1 MKDVLFPAA
10 RPAVLLAPMAGF
22 TDRTFRS
29 ICREFGADVVC
40 TEMISAKGLLFKSE
54 KFRAL
59 YEAKPGDEPFFVQLF
74 GSDPA
79 IVAKAAVLIEREL
92 GGQLLGIDLNMGC
105 PMPKIAGNGDG
116 CALMQNPALAG
127 KIVEETVRAIRV
139 PVTVKFRKGWDEA
152 HQNAAEFA
160 RVCEE
165 SGAGALTIHGRTREQ
180 LYAGKADRACMAEV
194 KRAVKIPVFA
204 NGDVTGGSIALETLA
219 ETGCDGVMVGRAA
232 LGDPFVFAE
241 IQCALAGRAY
251 EKPSPEQRREIALR
265 HARNAL
271 EQKGAHAMIEL
282 RKHLAFYARGER
294 GASKLRVRINACKTL
309 EELEEIWPEHG
320 LGADD
325 AP

>member
-22 TDRTFRS
+22 TDRTFRL
-29 ICREFGADVVC
+29 ICREFGADAVC
-40 TEMISAKGLLFKSE
+40 TEMISAKGLLYQSE
-54 KFRAL
+54 KSRAL

-79 IVAKAAVLIEREL
+79 VIAKAAVLIERKL
-92 GGQLLGIDLNMGC
+92 GEQLLGIDLNMGC

-160 RVCEE
+160 KVCEE

-204 NGDVTGGSIALETLA
+204 NGDVTGGISALETLA

>member
-1 MKDVLFPAA
+1 MKNGFLPAG

-22 TDRTFRS
+22 TDRTFRL
-29 ICREFGADVVC
+29 ICRAFGADSVC
-40 TEMISAKGLLFKSE
+40 TEMISAKGLLYKSE
-54 KFRAL
+54 KSRAL

-79 IVAKAAVLIEREL
+79 IIARAAAQIEREL
-92 GGQLLGIDLNMGC
+92 GEQLLGIDLNMGC

-127 KIVEETVRAIRV
+127 KIIEETVRAVKV

-152 HQNAAEFA
+152 HCNAVEFA
-160 RVCEE
+160 KICEV
-165 SGAGALTIHGRTREQ
+165 SGAVALTIHGRTREQ
-180 LYAGKADRACMAEV
+180 LYAGSADRACMAEV

-204 NGDVTGGSIALETLA
+204 NGDVTNGASALETLA

-251 EKPSPEQRREIALR
+251 EKPSPEQRREVALR

-271 EQKGAHAMIEL
+271 EQKGPHAMIEL

-294 GASKLRVRINACKTL
+294 GASRLRVRINACRTL
-309 EELEEIWPEHG
+309 EELEETWPEHG

>member
-1 MKDVLFPAA
+1 MKNGFLPAG

-22 TDRTFRS
+22 TDRTFRL
-29 ICREFGADVVC
+29 ICRAFGADSVC
-40 TEMISAKGLLFKSE
+40 TEMISAKGLLYKSE
-54 KFRAL
+54 KSRAL

-79 IVAKAAVLIEREL
+79 IIARAAAQIEREL
-92 GGQLLGIDLNMGC
+92 GEQLLGIDLNMGC

-116 CALMQNPALAG
+116 CALMQNPVLAG
-127 KIVEETVRAIRV
+127 KIVEETVCAVKV

-160 RVCEE
+160 KICEE
-165 SGAGALTIHGRTREQ
+165 SGASMLTIHGRTREQ
-180 LYAGKADRACMAEV
+180 LYAGSADRACMAEV

-204 NGDVTGGSIALETLA
+204 NGDVTNGASALETLA

-251 EKPSPEQRREIALR
+251 EKPSPEQRREVALR

-271 EQKGAHAMIEL
+271 EQKGPHAMIEL

-294 GASKLRVRINACKTL
+294 GASKLRVRINACRTL

>member
-1 MKDVLFPAA
+1 MKNGFLPAG

-22 TDRTFRS
+22 TDRTFRL
-29 ICREFGADVVC
+29 ICRAFGADVVC
-40 TEMISAKGLLFKSE
+40 TEMISAKGLLYKSE
-54 KFRAL
+54 KSRTL

-79 IVAKAAVLIEREL
+79 TIARAAAQIEQEL
-92 GGQLLGIDLNMGC
+92 GEQLLGVDLNMGC

-116 CALMQNPALAG
+116 SALMQNPVLAG
-127 KIVEETVRAIRV
+127 KIVEETARAVQV

-160 RVCEE
+160 KVCEE
-165 SGAGALTIHGRTREQ
+165 SGAVALTIHGRTREQ
-180 LYAGKADRACMAEV
+180 LYAGSADRGCMAEV

-204 NGDVTGGSIALETLA
+204 NGDVTSGASALETLA

-271 EQKGAHAMIEL
+271 EQKGPHAMIEL

-294 GASKLRVRINACKTL
+294 GASRLRVRINACRTL

-320 LGADD
+320 LGAGD